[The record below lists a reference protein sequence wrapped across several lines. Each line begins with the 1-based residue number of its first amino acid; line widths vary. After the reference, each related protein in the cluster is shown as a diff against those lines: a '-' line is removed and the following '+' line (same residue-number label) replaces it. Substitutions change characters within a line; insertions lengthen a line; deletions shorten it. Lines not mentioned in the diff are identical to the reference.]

1 LNSLNNFMT
10 TRKIV
15 LIIVGVIAAVTL
27 ITLVFVGGIVG
38 VALYSVGNSQAA
50 EIARNFL
57 RNNEKLKNDI
67 GDVKEFGS
75 LVTGS
80 VNIDDDNGQATI
92 NLKVVGAR
100 ETVNAS
106 VKMIFVHGQS
116 WRVSSASYV
125 NKSGQTI
132 SLQDPYDSKRLT
144 SPPKLLVAS

>member
-1 LNSLNNFMT
+1 MT

-57 RNNEKLKNDI
+57 RNNEKLKSEV
-67 GDVKEFGS
+67 GEVKEFGS

-92 NLKVVGAR
+92 NLKVIGASK
-100 ETVNAS
+100 TVNAS

-132 SLQDPYDSKRLT
+132 SLQDPYDSKRLM
-144 SPPKLLVAS
+144 SPPKLQVAS

>member
-1 LNSLNNFMT
+1 MT

-57 RNNEKLKNDI
+57 RNNEKLKNDV
-67 GDVKEFGS
+67 GEVKEFGR

-132 SLQDPYDSKRLT
+132 SLQDPYDSKRLM

>member
-1 LNSLNNFMT
+1 MT

-38 VALYSVGNSQAA
+38 FALYSVGNSQAA

-57 RNNEKLKNDI
+57 RNNEKLKNDV
-67 GDVKEFGS
+67 GEVKEFGS

-100 ETVNAS
+100 ATVNAS

-132 SLQDPYDSKRLT
+132 SLQDPYDSKRLM
-144 SPPKLLVAS
+144 SPPRLLVAS

>member
-1 LNSLNNFMT
+1 MT

-15 LIIVGVIAAVTL
+15 LIILGVIAAVTL

-132 SLQDPYDSKRLT
+132 SLQDPYDSKRLM
-144 SPPKLLVAS
+144 SSPKLQVAS

>member
-1 LNSLNNFMT
+1 MT

-57 RNNEKLKNDI
+57 RNNEKLKSEV
-67 GDVKEFGS
+67 GEVKAFGS

-116 WRVSSASYV
+116 WRV
-125 NKSGQTI
+125 I
-132 SLQDPYDSKRLT
+132 SHRPSTRC
-144 SPPKLLVAS
+144 

>member
-1 LNSLNNFMT
+1 MT

-132 SLQDPYDSKRLT
+132 SLQDPYDSKRLM
-144 SPPKLLVAS
+144 SPPKLQVAS

>member
-1 LNSLNNFMT
+1 MT

-57 RNNEKLKNDI
+57 RNNEKLKNDV
-67 GDVKEFGS
+67 GEVKEFGS

-132 SLQDPYDSKRLT
+132 SLQDPYDSKRLM

>member
-1 LNSLNNFMT
+1 MT

-15 LIIVGVIAAVTL
+15 LIIVGVIVAITL
-27 ITLVFVGGIVG
+27 VTLVFVGAIVG
-38 VALYSVGNSQAA
+38 FAFYSVGNSQAA

-67 GDVKEFGS
+67 GEVKEFGS
-75 LVTGS
+75 VVTGS
-80 VNIDDDNGQATI
+80 VNINEDTGQATI

-106 VKMIFVHGQS
+106 VKMLFVHGQS

-132 SLQDPYDSKRLT
+132 SLQDPYDSKRLM

>member
-1 LNSLNNFMT
+1 LNPLNNFMT

-132 SLQDPYDSKRLT
+132 SLQDPYDSKRLM
-144 SPPKLLVAS
+144 SSPKLRVAS

>member
-1 LNSLNNFMT
+1 MT

-38 VALYSVGNSQAA
+38 FALYSVGNSQAA

-57 RNNEKLKNDI
+57 RNNEKLKSEV
-67 GDVKEFGS
+67 GEVKEFGS

-132 SLQDPYDSKRLT
+132 SLQDPYDSKRLM
-144 SPPKLLVAS
+144 SPPKLQVAS

>member
-1 LNSLNNFMT
+1 MT

-27 ITLVFVGGIVG
+27 VTFVFVGGIVG
-38 VALYSVGNSQAA
+38 FALYSVGNSQAA

-67 GDVKEFGS
+67 GEVKEFGS

-100 ETVNAS
+100 ESVNAS

-125 NKSGQTI
+125 NKLGQTI
-132 SLQDPYDSKRLT
+132 SLQDPYDSKRLV

>member
-1 LNSLNNFMT
+1 MT

-15 LIIVGVIAAVTL
+15 LIIVGVIVAVTL

-38 VALYSVGNSQAA
+38 FALYSVGNSQAA

-132 SLQDPYDSKRLT
+132 SLQDPYDSKKFL
-144 SPPKLLVAS
+144 SPPKLVVAS

>member
-1 LNSLNNFMT
+1 MT

-15 LIIVGVIAAVTL
+15 LIILGVIAAVTL

-67 GDVKEFGS
+67 GEVKEFGS

-100 ETVNAS
+100 ESVNAS

-132 SLQDPYDSKRLT
+132 SLQDPYDSKRLM
-144 SPPKLLVAS
+144 SPPKLQVAS

>member
-1 LNSLNNFMT
+1 MT

-15 LIIVGVIAAVTL
+15 LIILGVIAAVTL

-38 VALYSVGNSQAA
+38 FALYSVGNSQAA

-132 SLQDPYDSKRLT
+132 SLQDPYDSKRLM
-144 SPPKLLVAS
+144 SSPKLQVAS

>member
-57 RNNEKLKNDI
+57 RNNEKLKNDV
-67 GDVKEFGS
+67 GEVKEFGS

-132 SLQDPYDSKRLT
+132 SLQDPYDSKRLM
-144 SPPKLLVAS
+144 SPPKLQVAS

>member
-1 LNSLNNFMT
+1 MT

-57 RNNEKLKNDI
+57 RNNEKLKNDV
-67 GDVKEFGS
+67 GEVKEFGS

-125 NKSGQTI
+125 NKAGQTI
-132 SLQDPYDSKRLT
+132 SLQDPYDSKRLM

>member
-1 LNSLNNFMT
+1 MT

-57 RNNEKLKNDI
+57 RNNEKLKNDV
-67 GDVKEFGS
+67 GEVKEFGS

-132 SLQDPYDSKRLT
+132 SLQDPYDSKRLM
-144 SPPKLLVAS
+144 SPPKLQVAS

>member
-1 LNSLNNFMT
+1 MT

-15 LIIVGVIAAVTL
+15 LIIVGVIVGITL
-27 ITLVFVGGIVG
+27 VTLVFVGAIVG
-38 VALYSVGNSQAA
+38 FALYSVGNSQAA

-67 GDVKEFGS
+67 GEVKEFGS
-75 LVTGS
+75 VVTGS
-80 VNIDDDNGQATI
+80 VNINDDTGQATI

-106 VKMIFVHGQS
+106 VKMLFVHGQS

-132 SLQDPYDSKRLT
+132 SLQDPYDAKRLT
-144 SPPKLLVAS
+144 SPHELLVAS

>member
-1 LNSLNNFMT
+1 MT

-27 ITLVFVGGIVG
+27 VTLVFVGAIVG
-38 VALYSVGNSQAA
+38 FALYSVGNSQAA

-67 GDVKEFGS
+67 GEVKEFGS
-75 LVTGS
+75 VVTGS
-80 VNIDDDNGQATI
+80 VNINEDTGQATI

-106 VKMIFVHGQS
+106 VKMLFVHGQS

-132 SLQDPYDSKRLT
+132 SLQDPYDSKRLM
-144 SPPKLLVAS
+144 SPPKLQVAS

>member
-1 LNSLNNFMT
+1 LNPLNNFMT

-15 LIIVGVIAAVTL
+15 LIILGVIAAVTL

-57 RNNEKLKNDI
+57 RNNEKLKKDI

-132 SLQDPYDSKRLT
+132 SLQDPYDSKRLM
-144 SPPKLLVAS
+144 SPPKLQVAS